1 MIQLDREIISNYRR
15 KTFRTDP
22 SFRVHSREEAVQF
35 VNDRG
40 FIFFWPIT
48 GFIFPSLWAAT
59 AGDRPVADEH
69 DDPGHITW
77 GWKDEL
83 LGQNQ
88 WFYGRVLARKN
99 CMIALDV
106 LPDFYALSPNYGD
119 PENDYLED
127 YHRGLLP
134 LEAKNVYEI
143 LLKEGPLD
151 SITLRR
157 AAHLSSNGSDSRFNR
172 ALEILQT
179 SFRLVPVGVSTN
191 GAWHYSFIYDLFHR
205 HYNNAI
211 ERSHTISEKEAQIH
225 ILEKFFRSV
234 GAGTIGEIAKLFRWD
249 IERVKPVLDDLIKNG
264 FIIDHVAI
272 AGEKSEY
279 FVLRQLIQATPE

>member
-1 MIQLDREIISNYRR
+1 MIQLDRETIINYRR

-22 SFRVHSREEAVQF
+22 SSRIHAREEAVQF

-40 FIFFWPIT
+40 FVFFWPIKGIT
-48 GFIFPSLWAAT
+48 FPSLWAAA

-83 LGQNQ
+83 LGQNR

-99 CMIALDV
+99 CMIAMDV

-134 LEAKNVYEI
+134 LEAKNVYEV

-157 AAHLSSNGSDSRFNR
+157 AAHLSSNGAESRFNR
-172 ALEILQT
+172 ALEILQIN
-179 SFRLVPVGVSTN
+179 FRLAPTGVSTN
-191 GAWHYSFIYDLFHR
+191 GAWHYSFVYDLFHR
-205 HYNNAI
+205 HFNDAMQ
-211 ERSHTISEKEAQIH
+211 RSRTISEATAIIH
-225 ILEKFFRSV
+225 ILQKYFLSV
-234 GAGTIGEIAKLFRWD
+234 GAGNLRDISKIFRWNVNR
-249 IERVKPVLDDLIKNG
+249 IKPVLDQLIVNG
-264 FIIDHVAI
+264 FIIDHVVI
-272 AGEKSEY
+272 NGEKSEQ
-279 FVLRQLIQATPE
+279 FALQQIM